1 MRHVATEALVDPPTH
16 RRITDFLL
24 MQADGDGDPH
34 LYTVLSTEGPSREVH
49 AREFLDTVRAVA
61 KGLVAAGIEPG
72 DRVGILSRTRY
83 EWTVVDFA
91 IWYAGAVPVPVYDTS
106 SAQQIAWI
114 MGDSDASGVFVE
126 TEVLEDAVREA
137 ARDTPFAAAERIWRL
152 DGTGAD
158 LDGLARSGAGV
169 SDEELESRRTSRGL
183 DDVATII
190 YTSGT
195 TGPPKGCELT
205 HGNFVRLCENTA
217 LVVSDIIHP
226 GARTLLFLPLA
237 HVFARFV
244 EVVALYTGTVL
255 AHTPDVKNLMGDLES
270 FRPTF
275 ILAVPRVFEKI
286 YQSARLK
293 SEKGGKAK
301 TLIFSRATSVA
312 VAFSKA
318 RQAGRVPSH
327 LRLRHGL
334 YDRLVYSKL
343 RQAMG
348 GEVTHAVSGGAA
360 LGGRLGHFFDGIG
373 VFVVEG
379 YGLTETTAPIAV
391 NTPELGKIG
400 TVGRPLPG
408 NEIRIADDGE
418 VQVRGAHVMRG
429 YHGRDDL
436 TAEAFEDG
444 WFRTGDLGS
453 MDEDGAL
460 SITGR
465 KKEIIVTA
473 GGKNVVPNVLED
485 PIRASALVSQVMVVG
500 DDRPFVAALV
510 TLDPDVLPARL
521 ELMGLDPAMPVAE
534 AARHPQIVEHVQ
546 EIVTQ
551 ANRAVS
557 RAEAIR
563 AFEILDVDWTEA
575 SGHLTPSM
583 KIKRSKIAQDFAD
596 RIEAIYSRPAP
607 EPAPASATPAERI
620 KEKLSQAHL
629 PGRGQG

>member
-1 MRHVATEALVDPPTH
+1 MRHVATDAIVDPPVH
-16 RRITDFLL
+16 SRITDFLL
-24 MQADGDGDPH
+24 MQADRAEDPH
-34 LYTVLSTEGPSREVH
+34 LYTVLGAEGSSREVH
-49 AREFLDTVRAVA
+49 AREFLASVQGVA

-83 EWTVVDFA
+83 EWTLADLA
-91 IWYAGAVPVPVYDTS
+91 IWYAGAVPVPVYDSS

-114 MGDSDASGVFVE
+114 MGDSDAKAVFVE
-126 TEVLEDAVREA
+126 TQALEDSVHAA
-137 ARDTPFAAAERIWRL
+137 ARETPFRAAANVWRL
-152 DGTGAD
+152 DGTGTGLDELVRAGAD
-158 LDGLARSGAGV
+158 VPD
-169 SDEELESRRTSRGL
+169 DELEARRTSRAL
-183 DDVATII
+183 EDVATII

-205 HGNFVRLCENTA
+205 HGNFVRLCENTT
-217 LVVSDIIHP
+217 LVVADIIHP
-226 GARTLLFLPLA
+226 GARTLMFLPLA

-244 EVVALYTGTVL
+244 EVIALYSGTVL
-255 AHTPDVKNLMGDLES
+255 AHTPDVKNLMADLEA

-293 SEKGGKAK
+293 AEKAGKAK
-301 TLIFSRATSVA
+301 SLIFERAVATAVAYSRAG
-312 VAFSKA
+312 
-318 RQAGRVPSH
+318 QAGRVPRV
-327 LRLRHGL
+327 LRARHAL

-343 RQAMG
+343 RAAMG

-360 LGGRLGHFFDGIG
+360 LGTRLGHFFNGIG
-373 VFVVEG
+373 VYVVEG

-391 NTPELGKIG
+391 NTPEIGKIG
-400 TVGRPLPG
+400 TVGLPLPG
-408 NEIRIADDGE
+408 NEVRIDEDGE
-418 VQVRGAHVMRG
+418 VLVRGAHVMRG
-429 YHGRDDL
+429 YHGREDL
-436 TAEAFEDG
+436 TEAAFEDG

-453 MDEDGAL
+453 LDEDGAL
-460 SITGR
+460 TLTGR

-510 TLDPDVLPARL
+510 TLDQDVLPARL

-534 AARHPQIVEHVQ
+534 AARHPQVVEHVQ
-546 EIVTQ
+546 AIVDH
-551 ANRAVS
+551 ANQAVS
-557 RAEAIR
+557 RAESIR

-583 KIKRSKIAQDFAD
+583 KIKRARIAQDFAD
-596 RIEAIYSRPAP
+596 RIEEIYSRPAP
-607 EPAPASATPAERI
+607 EPAPATPAERI

-629 PGRGQG
+629 PGRG

>member
-1 MRHVATEALVDPPTH
+1 MHHVATDALVDPPAH
-16 RRITDFLL
+16 RGITDFLL
-24 MQADGDGDPH
+24 MQAARDGDPH
-34 LYTVLSTEGPSREVH
+34 LYTVLSGEGPAREVH
-49 AREFLDTVRAVA
+49 AREFLAAVRGVA
-61 KGLVAAGIEPG
+61 RGLVAAGIEPG

-83 EWTVVDFA
+83 EWTLVDFA
-91 IWYAGAVPVPVYDTS
+91 VWYAGAVPVPVYDSS

-114 MGDSDASGVFVE
+114 MGDSDAKAVFVE
-126 TEVLEDAVREA
+126 TEALEAAVREA
-137 ARDTPFAAAERIWRL
+137 AVATPFAAAERIWRL
-152 DGTGAD
+152 DGTGAG
-158 LDGLARSGAGV
+158 LDELARSGAGV
-169 SDEELESRRTSRGL
+169 PDEDLEARRTSRGL
-183 DDVATII
+183 EDVATII

-195 TGPPKGCELT
+195 TGAPKGCELT

-217 LVVSDIIHP
+217 LVVADIIHP

-244 EVVALYTGTVL
+244 EVIALYSGTVL
-255 AHTPDVKNLMGDLES
+255 AHTPDVKNLMDDLGS

-286 YQSARLK
+286 YQGARLK
-293 SEKGGKAK
+293 AEKGGRAK
-301 TLIFSRATSVA
+301 SLIFERAVRTA

-318 RQAGRVPSH
+318 GQAGRVLPL
-327 LRLRHGL
+327 LRARHAL

-343 RQAMG
+343 REAMG

-360 LGGRLGHFFDGIG
+360 LGTRLGHFFNGIG
-373 VFVVEG
+373 VYVVEG

-391 NTPELGKIG
+391 NTPEVGKIG
-400 TVGRPLPG
+400 TVGLPLPG
-408 NEIRIADDGE
+408 NAIRIAEDGE
-418 VQVRGAHVMRG
+418 VLVRGAHVMRG
-429 YHGRDDL
+429 YHGREDL
-436 TAEAFEDG
+436 TVAAFDDG

-453 MDEDGAL
+453 LDEGGAL

-510 TLDPDVLPARL
+510 TLDQDVLPARL

-534 AARHPQIVEHVQ
+534 AARHPRIVEHVQ
-546 EIVTQ
+546 EIVDH
-551 ANRAVS
+551 ANKAVS
-557 RAEAIR
+557 RAESIR

-583 KIKRSKIAQDFAD
+583 KIKRAKIAQDFGD
-596 RIEAIYSRPAP
+596 RVEDLYSRPAP
-607 EPAPASATPAERI
+607 EPAPAGPAERI
-620 KEKLSQAHL
+620 REKLSNAHL
-629 PGRGQG
+629 PGRAEG

>member
-1 MRHVATEALVDPPTH
+1 MRHVATDALVDPPVH
-16 RRITDFLL
+16 RSITDFLR
-24 MQADGDGDPH
+24 MQAERPEDPH
-34 LYTVLSTEGPSREVH
+34 LYTVLASDGPAREVR
-49 AREFLDTVRAVA
+49 AREFLAAVRGVA

-83 EWTVVDFA
+83 EWTLADFA
-91 IWYAGAVPVPVYDTS
+91 VWYAGAVPVPVYDSS

-114 MGDSDASGVFVE
+114 MGDSDAKAIFVE
-126 TEVLEDAVREA
+126 TEALEDTVVEA
-137 ARDTPFAAAERIWRL
+137 ARETPFAAAERIWRL
-152 DGTGAD
+152 DGTGTG
-158 LDGLARSGAGV
+158 LDELERLGAGV
-169 SDEELESRRTSRGL
+169 TDEELEARRTSRTL
-183 DDVATII
+183 EDIATII

-244 EVVALYTGTVL
+244 QVIALYTGTVL
-255 AHTPDVKNLMGDLES
+255 AHTPDVKNLMGDLAS

-293 SEKGGKAK
+293 AEKGGKLKA
-301 TLIFSRATSVA
+301 LIFTRAVTTA
-312 VAFSKA
+312 VAYSKA
-318 RQAGRVPSH
+318 EQAGRVLPL
-327 LRLRHGL
+327 LRARHAL

-343 RQAMG
+343 REAMG

-360 LGGRLGHFFDGIG
+360 LGPRLGHFFNGIG
-373 VFVVEG
+373 VYVVEG

-391 NTPELGKIG
+391 NTPEIGKIG
-400 TVGRPLPG
+400 TVGLPLPG

-429 YHGRDDL
+429 YHGREDL
-436 TAEAFEDG
+436 TAAAFDDG
-444 WFRTGDLGS
+444 WFRTGDLGEL
-453 MDEDGAL
+453 DEDGAL

-485 PIRASALVSQVMVVG
+485 PIRASAVVSQVMVVG
-500 DDRPFVAALV
+500 DDRPFVAALI
-510 TLDPDVLPARL
+510 TLDQEVLPARL

-534 AARHPQIVEHVQ
+534 AARHPRIVEHVQ
-546 EIVTQ
+546 EIVDQ
-551 ANRAVS
+551 ANKAVS
-557 RAEAIR
+557 RAEGIR

-583 KIKRSKIAQDFAD
+583 KIKRAKIAQDFGAQ
-596 RIEAIYSRPAP
+596 IEEIYSRPAP
-607 EPAPASATPAERI
+607 EPAAAGAAERI
-620 KEKLSQAHL
+620 REKLSHAHL
-629 PGRGQG
+629 PGRGEG

>member
-1 MRHVATEALVDPPTH
+1 MHHVATDAFVDPPAHT
-16 RRITDFLL
+16 RITDFLL
-24 MQADGDGDPH
+24 TQAGRPENPH
-34 LYTVLSTEGPSREVH
+34 LYTVLAADGSAREVR
-49 AREFLDTVRAVA
+49 AAEFLAAVRGVA
-61 KGLVAAGIEPG
+61 KGLVAAGVEPG

-83 EWTVVDFA
+83 EWSLADFA
-91 IWYAGAVPVPVYDTS
+91 IWYAGAVPVPVYDS
-106 SAQQIAWI
+106 SSVQQIAWI
-114 MGDSDASGVFVE
+114 MGDSDAKAVFVE
-126 TEVLEDAVREA
+126 TEALERSVLAA
-137 ARDTPFAAAERIWRL
+137 ARENPFPAAERIWRL

-158 LDGLARSGAGV
+158 LDELARAGAGV
-169 SDEELESRRTSRGL
+169 ADEDLEARRTSRGL
-183 DDVATII
+183 EDVATII

-217 LVVSDIIHP
+217 LVVADIIHP

-244 EVVALYTGTVL
+244 EVIALYTGTVL
-255 AHTPDVKNLMGDLES
+255 AHTPDVKNLMADLES

-293 SEKGGKAK
+293 AEKGGRLKS
-301 TLIFSRATSVA
+301 LIFTRAVTTA

-318 RQAGRVPSH
+318 EQAGRVLPL
-327 LRLRHGL
+327 LRARHAL

-343 RQAMG
+343 RAAMG

-360 LGGRLGHFFDGIG
+360 LGGRLGHFFNGIG
-373 VFVVEG
+373 VYVVEG
-379 YGLTETTAPIAV
+379 YGLTETTAPVAV
-391 NTPELGKIG
+391 NTPEVGKIG
-400 TVGRPLPG
+400 TVGLPLPG
-408 NEIRIADDGE
+408 NEIRIAEDGE
-418 VQVRGAHVMRG
+418 VLVRGAHVMRG
-429 YHGRDDL
+429 YHGREDL
-436 TAEAFEDG
+436 TAAAFEDG

-453 MDEDGAL
+453 LDEDGAL

-500 DDRPFVAALV
+500 DDRPFVAALI
-510 TLDPDVLPARL
+510 TLDHDVLPARL

-534 AARHPQIVEHVQ
+534 AARHPKVIEHVQ
-546 EIVTQ
+546 EIVDQ

-557 RAEAIR
+557 RAEGIR

-583 KIKRSKIAQDFAD
+583 KIKRAKIAQDFAD
-596 RIEAIYSRPAP
+596 RIEEIYSRPAP
-607 EPAPASATPAERI
+607 DPAPAGPAERI
-620 KEKLSQAHL
+620 REKLSHAHR
-629 PGRGQG
+629 PGRGEG

>member
-1 MRHVATEALVDPPTH
+1 MRHVATDAFVDPPLHT
-16 RRITDFLL
+16 RITDFLL
-24 MQADGDGDPH
+24 MQADRPEDPH
-34 LYTVLSTEGPSREVH
+34 LYTVLSADGAAREVR
-49 AREFLDTVRAVA
+49 AREFLASVRGVA
-61 KGLVAAGIEPG
+61 KGLVAAGIGPG

-83 EWTVVDFA
+83 EWSLVDFA
-91 IWYAGAVPVPVYDTS
+91 VWYAGAVPVPVYDS
-106 SAQQIAWI
+106 SSPQQIAWI
-114 MGDSDASGVFVE
+114 MGDSDAKAVFVE
-126 TEVLEDAVREA
+126 TEALEQGVLEA
-137 ARDTPFAAAERIWRL
+137 ARETPFHAAENIWRL
-152 DGTGAD
+152 DGTGSD
-158 LDGLARSGAGV
+158 LDDLTRAGADV
-169 SDEELESRRTSRGL
+169 PDEELEARRTSRGL
-183 DDVATII
+183 EDVATII

-217 LVVSDIIHP
+217 LVVADIVHP

-244 EVVALYTGTVL
+244 EVIALYTGTVL
-255 AHTPDVKNLMGDLES
+255 AHTPDVKNLMADLES

-293 SEKGGKAK
+293 SEKGGTLKS
-301 TLIFSRATSVA
+301 LIFARAAATA
-312 VAFSKA
+312 VSFSKA
-318 RQAGRVPSH
+318 QQAGRVLPL
-327 LRLRHGL
+327 LRARHAL

-343 RQAMG
+343 RAAMG

-360 LGGRLGHFFDGIG
+360 LGTRLGHFFNGIG
-373 VFVVEG
+373 VYVVEG

-391 NTPELGKIG
+391 NTPEVGKIG
-400 TVGRPLPG
+400 TVGLPLPG
-408 NEIRIADDGE
+408 NEIRIAEDGE
-418 VQVRGAHVMRG
+418 VLVRGAHVMRG
-429 YHGRDDL
+429 YHGREDL
-436 TAEAFEDG
+436 TAAAFEDG

-453 MDEDGAL
+453 LDEDGAL

-500 DDRPFVAALV
+500 DDRPFVAALI
-510 TLDPDVLPARL
+510 TLDQDVLPARL

-534 AARHPQIVEHVQ
+534 AARHPKVVEHVQ
-546 EIVTQ
+546 EIVDQ
-551 ANRAVS
+551 ANKAVS
-557 RAEAIR
+557 RAEGIR

-583 KIKRSKIAQDFAD
+583 KIKRAKIAQDFAD
-596 RIEAIYSRPAP
+596 RIEEIYSRPAP
-607 EPAPASATPAERI
+607 EPAPAGAAERI
-620 KEKLSQAHL
+620 REKLAGAHL
-629 PGRGQG
+629 PGRGEG

>member
-1 MRHVATEALVDPPTH
+1 MRHVATDALVDPPAH
-16 RRITDFLL
+16 SRITDFLL
-24 MQADGDGDPH
+24 MQAGQEEDPH
-34 LYTVLSTEGPSREVH
+34 LYTVLAADGAPREVH
-49 AREFLDTVRAVA
+49 AREFLTSVQGVA

-83 EWTVVDFA
+83 EWTLADLA
-91 IWYAGAVPVPVYDTS
+91 IWYAGAVPVPVYDS
-106 SAQQIAWI
+106 SSTQQIAWI
-114 MGDSDASGVFVE
+114 MGDSGAKAVFVE
-126 TEVLEDAVREA
+126 TQALEESVRA
-137 ARDTPFAAAERIWRL
+137 ASRETPFRAAENVWRL
-152 DGTGAD
+152 DGTGTG
-158 LDGLARSGAGV
+158 LDELARAGADV
-169 SDEELESRRTSRGL
+169 PDEELEARRTSRGL
-183 DDVATII
+183 EDVATII

-205 HGNFVRLCENTA
+205 HGNFVRLCENTT
-217 LVVSDIIHP
+217 LVVADIIHP

-244 EVVALYTGTVL
+244 EVIALYSGTVL
-255 AHTPDVKNLMGDLES
+255 AHTPDVKNLMGDLAA

-293 SEKGGKAK
+293 AEKSGKAK
-301 TLIFSRATSVA
+301 SLIFERAVATAVAHSRAG
-312 VAFSKA
+312 
-318 RQAGRVPSH
+318 QDGRVSPI
-327 LRLRHGL
+327 LRARHAL

-343 RQAMG
+343 REAMG

-360 LGGRLGHFFDGIG
+360 LGTRLGHFFNGIG
-373 VFVVEG
+373 VYVVEG

-391 NTPELGKIG
+391 NTPEIGKIG
-400 TVGRPLPG
+400 TVGLPLPG
-408 NEIRIADDGE
+408 NEVRIGEDGE
-418 VQVRGAHVMRG
+418 VLVRGTHVMRG
-429 YHGRDDL
+429 YHGREDL
-436 TAEAFEDG
+436 TAAAFEDG

-453 MDEDGAL
+453 LDEDGAL
-460 SITGR
+460 TLTGR

-510 TLDPDVLPARL
+510 TLDQDVLPARL

-534 AARHPQIVEHVQ
+534 AARHPKVVEHVQ
-546 EIVTQ
+546 DIVNH
-551 ANRAVS
+551 ANQAVS
-557 RAEAIR
+557 RAESIR

-583 KIKRSKIAQDFAD
+583 KIKRAKIAQDFAD
-596 RIEAIYSRPAP
+596 RIEEIYSRPAP
-607 EPAPASATPAERI
+607 EPAPAPATPAERI

-629 PGRGQG
+629 PGRG